1 MKFRQK
7 NLLILMV
14 SVFLSGLFVAT
25 VAAQDPRPPGGG
37 GSAKPGDAG
46 GNGGVT
52 TAESTCAAFK
62 GQVLNWGVGGL
73 GGIGVELKT
82 GSWQVATTSASDG
95 NYSLGNLGVGV
106 AKLHVAVPPE
116 QVGVTPLAQDAGVYL
131 NCDYPVVA
139 NLAVYSGARPTPPVA
154 IQLSAPA
161 AVAPGDDTVI
171 RVVVKNNLPTDI
183 SNVIVTSLM
192 PAGLTAVN
200 VANAAGSS
208 NVAKLIDGGVDGQLV
223 FAHFD
228 RISPGATENI
238 LVTVT
243 AGQNLADGAKVRN
256 IATLFYQESVAAQN
270 WVDLTVNVAAGRPKP
285 TPAPSP
291 TKTAP
296 VTVTLTTAATTTLTA
311 TVAAKA
317 VITPAATA
325 TITAAAIITPTPKKP
340 AITPEP
346 GAGEDFVPP
355 GKLPTTGD
363 DFSPPPGMLP
373 TTGDDLLPLATLP
386 ETGVGDW
393 LPLAGLGFSGAALA
407 LHRLRTY
414 WQNRP

>member
-14 SVFLSGLFVAT
+14 SVLLSSLCMVT
-25 VAAQDPRPPGGG
+25 VAAQDPRPSDG
-37 GSAKPGDAG
+37 GSAKPGGSG

-52 TAESTCAAFK
+52 TTESTCAAFK

-73 GGIGVELKT
+73 GGIGIELKT
-82 GSWQVATTSASDG
+82 GSWQVAATSASDG

-116 QVGVTPLAQDAGVYL
+116 QGGVTPLAQDAGVYL

-139 NLAVYSGARPTPPVA
+139 NLAVYSGVRPTPPA
-154 IQLSAPA
+154 TIQLSAPA

-200 VANAAGSS
+200 VANAAGNS
-208 NVAKLIDGGVDGQLV
+208 NVAKLVDGGVDGQLV

-238 LVTVT
+238 LITVT
-243 AGQNLADGAKVRN
+243 AGQNLAEGAKIRN

-270 WVDLTVNVAAGRPKP
+270 WVDLTVSAAAGRPKP

-317 VITPAATA
+317 VITPAAT
-325 TITAAAIITPTPKKP
+325 ITAAAVITPTPKKP

-346 GAGEDFVPP
+346 SEGEDFVPP
-355 GKLPTTGD
+355 GKLPTTGE
-363 DFSPPPGMLP
+363 DFSPPPSMLP
-373 TTGDDLLPLATLP
+373 TTGDELLPPATLP